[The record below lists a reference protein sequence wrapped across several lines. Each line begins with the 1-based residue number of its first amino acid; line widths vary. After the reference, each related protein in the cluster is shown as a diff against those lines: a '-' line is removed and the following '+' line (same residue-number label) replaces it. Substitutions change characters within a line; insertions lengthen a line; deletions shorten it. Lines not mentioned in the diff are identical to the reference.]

1 MNRHRIDATFH
12 LLDRQIVDPDGAM
25 AGKVDDL
32 ELTPPAGDPAGAPH
46 VTAIIG
52 GPGPLAHRIDR
63 RLASWFRREWRI
75 DFGAVDEVGV
85 DVRVSTPV
93 SELPVGRAEAA
104 VWEKVVLHLPGG
116 RRHAGE

>member
-32 ELTPPAGDPAGAPH
+32 ELTPPEGDPGGPPH

-52 GPGPLAHRIDR
+52 GSGPLAHRIDR
-63 RLASWFRREWRI
+63 RLAKWFHREWRI
-75 DFGAVDEVGV
+75 PFGVVHEVKV
-85 DVRVSTPV
+85 DVEVSVPA
-93 SELPVGRAEAA
+93 SELPTGQAEAA
-104 VWEKVVLHLPGG
+104 VWDSIVYHLPGG
-116 RRHAGE
+116 RRHAGG